1 MMRLIDADELLK
13 SPFRIT
19 GKLGG
24 KYPFDA
30 ITVSMINSCPTIDP
44 VHAAGR
50 CYCGECKYLYRH
62 RSGKLECG
70 LLEYATSTGPALY
83 VDPADFCSHGERKES
98 NE

>member
-1 MMRLIDADELLK
+1 MGRLIDADEETKWANENL
-13 SPFRIT
+13 PDAHAGVIT
-19 GKLGG
+19 CFLR
-24 KYPFDA
+24 DCA
-30 ITVSMINSCPTIDP
+30 TIDP
-44 VHAAGR
+44 VHAAGA